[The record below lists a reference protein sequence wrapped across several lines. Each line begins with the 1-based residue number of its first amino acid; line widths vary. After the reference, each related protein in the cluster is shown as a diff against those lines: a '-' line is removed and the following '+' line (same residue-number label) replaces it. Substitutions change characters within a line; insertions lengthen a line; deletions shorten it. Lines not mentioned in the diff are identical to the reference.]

1 MAIEKIADAA
11 SNDAHLQAWE
21 YFLKAFAGMGW
32 QSQLILAGLV
42 ITVILILVTNL
53 PAAVKRLRGGSAQD
67 EEPEGNGGTEAPPSP
82 TDGLV
87 RILSDIIEE
96 LGVQMRALRDAVDQ
110 HATYSVQAQTALLE
124 TVTAVKQLIITIQEQ
139 NHIIGTSVMAHHER
153 FADFATT
160 MKRCDACHQ
169 AHGIGE

>member
-1 MAIEKIADAA
+1 MAIDKVADVVG
-11 SNDAHLQAWE
+11 NDAQLQAWE

-53 PAAVKRLRGGSAQD
+53 PSSLKRLRGG
-67 EEPEGNGGTEAPPSP
+67 GTASHADGAGEAPLSQMG
-82 TDGLV
+82 GLV
-87 RILSDIIEE
+87 RIMSDIIEE
-96 LGVQMRALRDAVDQ
+96 LGVQMRALRDSVDQ
-110 HATYSVQAQTALLE
+110 HATYSIQAQTALLE
-124 TVTAVKQLIITIQEQ
+124 TVTAVKQLILTLQEQ

-169 AHGIGE
+169 AHGLGE